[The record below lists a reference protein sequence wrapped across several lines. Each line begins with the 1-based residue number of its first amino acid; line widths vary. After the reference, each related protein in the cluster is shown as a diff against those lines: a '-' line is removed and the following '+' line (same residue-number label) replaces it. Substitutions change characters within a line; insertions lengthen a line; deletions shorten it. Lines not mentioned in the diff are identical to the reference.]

1 MKSMAQLEYHYGL
14 KVRIYPSDHQKQI
27 IKVNSDAS
35 RFIYNEMVAI
45 GKELWQLSR
54 VRLPIDT
61 VQDRIQQLKLRRNAK
76 QMSNH
81 FQFLEDK
88 RIDSLAKAN
97 AIQNYYKAWK
107 AFRKVHGTGVPKFH
121 RKSYAWRYQTN
132 CQYLKQKTARL
143 TNGTVF
149 FEDCRHIVL
158 PKLGRLRIKGAQQR
172 LLDRQGETRI
182 GTVSIS
188 KDAADRFFLSL
199 QLGSDTPFVPKLSRT
214 NRQIGIDLNTENFL
228 IASDGRTVANPRYY
242 RTIKGKLANAQRT
255 LSRRQRRAKK
265 EQRSLQESKNYQKQ
279 RLLVAKIH
287 ARVFDRRH
295 DFLQRT
301 STALI
306 KNHDLVVTEELRS
319 KNLLKN
325 HALAMSIS
333 DVGWRSFLCMLSYK
347 AGLYGRQFITVSPK
361 NTTQTCHDC
370 GFVMGSDG
378 TEKLTLADRKWTCPQ
393 CHTHHIR
400 DHNAALNILEKG
412 FRKQQ
417 KAQPKGW
424 THSYGN
430 LGM

>member
-45 GKELWQLSR
+45 GKELWQLNR
-54 VRLPIDT
+54 VKLPIDT

-121 RKSYAWRYQTN
+121 RKSYVWRYQTN
-132 CQYLKQKTARL
+132 CQYLKQKTALL

-149 FEDCRHIVL
+149 FEDCKHIVV
-158 PKLGRLRIKGAQQR
+158 PKLGRLRVKGLHQR
-172 LLDRQGETRI
+172 LLDRQSEIRI
-182 GTVSIS
+182 GTVTIT

-228 IASDGRTVANPRYY
+228 TTSDGQTIANPRYY
-242 RTIKGKLANAQRT
+242 RTIKGKLAKAQRI

-265 EQRSLQESKNYQKQ
+265 EQRSLRESKNYQKQ

-306 KNHDLVVTEELRS
+306 KNQDLVVAEELRS

-333 DVGWRSFLCMLSYK
+333 DVGWRSFLGMLSYK
-347 AGLYGRQFITVSPK
+347 ANLYDRQFITVSPK

-378 TEKLTLADRKWTCPQ
+378 TEKLTLADREWICPR
-393 CHTHHIR
+393 CHVHHIR

-412 FRKQQ
+412 LQKQQ
-417 KAQPKGW
+417 KA
-424 THSYGN
+424 
-430 LGM
+430 